1 MNPEASRRPRVQ
13 QVTTTGSALAA
24 ALLPLMVGVL
34 VAKSLGADP
43 MSPVNALIAGG
54 GQRPRVCPAQLRSC
68 GRSALRR
75 GRPRTRTDLREGAA
89 HGARQE
95 LEAGLDLTQARG
107 VGKGRLRG
115 KVRSWGKPGPGTGS
129 GNGNGG
135 APR

>member
-1 MNPEASRRPRVQ
+1 MNPDASRRPRMQ

-24 ALLPLMVGVL
+24 ALLPLMVGIL

-54 GQRPRVCPAQLRSC
+54 GRRPQVCPAQLRSC

-75 GRPRTRTDLREGAA
+75 GRPRDRTDPREGAE
-89 HGARQE
+89 HGACPE
-95 LEAGLDLTQARG
+95 LDTGPDPAQARG
-107 VGKGRLRG
+107 AGKGRVWR
-115 KVRSWGKPGPGTGS
+115 KVRRRGRPVPGSGS
-129 GNGNGG
+129 GNGSGG